1 VTPLQDPVLFNVRPA
16 VSYLSDRQSGQQVG
30 GQKVF
35 VGENPARGAALN
47 YYLPSP
53 ATGDVKIAIADA
65 TGRVV
70 RTLDGT
76 RNAGINRV
84 MWNLAVAAP
93 GQGDGGRGGFGG
105 PPVEPGT
112 YVATLT
118 ANGKT
123 ASKPVQVL
131 QDVWLREK

>member
-1 VTPLQDPVLFNVRPA
+1 M
-16 VSYLSDRQSGQQVG
+16 SYLTDRQSFQQVG

-47 YYLPSP
+47 YYLPAA

-76 RNAGINRV
+76 SNAGINRV
-84 MWNLAVAAP
+84 MWNLTGLPHPAP
-93 GQGDGGRGGFGG
+93 RAEVQ
-105 PPVEPGT
+105 PVEPGT

-118 ANGKT
+118 ANGKSV
-123 ASKPVQVL
+123 SKPVQVL
-131 QDVWLREK
+131 QDIWLRER